1 MRVPKS
7 GWRQPPSIALC
18 TKATPE
24 GDEARA
30 GADGGL
36 TSVELVFHHMGPMA
50 DPGTQ
55 AIDRAAELLV
65 SVVES
70 PRPLGVSELSASAG
84 LPKSTTSRLVGA
96 LERRGLVQRARD
108 RRVAPGPVLLRYA
121 HRDAGESLVELA
133 RPALKALAEL
143 SGETINLGVPTPL
156 GVEHLVQEDSRHFV
170 GGTNWVGR
178 RVPYETT
185 ANGKVLKAF
194 TSRTSDGAAIRERGY
209 ATAVDE
215 LERGLSAL
223 AAPILDPDGIAVA
236 ALSISG
242 PTIRLTR
249 ERIAELAP
257 TLLEQAG
264 LVSMRLGN
272 HDQRG
277 AA

>member
-1 MRVPKS
+1 VAAES
-7 GWRQPPSIALC
+7 
-18 TKATPE
+18 
-24 GDEARA
+24 
-30 GADGGL
+30 
-36 TSVELVFHHMGPMA
+36 
-50 DPGTQ
+50 GTQ

-65 SVVES
+65 RVVES
-70 PRPLGVSELSASAG
+70 TRPVGVGELADSSG

-96 LERRGLVQRARD
+96 LERRGLVQRAGD
-108 RRVAPGPVLLRYA
+108 RRVSPGPVLLRFA
-121 HRDAGESLVELA
+121 HRDTGDSLVELA
-133 RPALKALAEL
+133 TPALKALAQL

-156 GVEHLVQEDSRHFV
+156 GVEHLAQEDSRHFV

-185 ANGKVLKAF
+185 ANGKVLKAYASKERSEI
-194 TSRTSDGAAIRERGY
+194 TRRGY
-209 ATAVDE
+209 AIAVDE
-215 LERGLSAL
+215 LEQGLAAL
-223 AAPILDPDGIAVA
+223 AAPIFGPDGSAVA

-257 TLLEQAG
+257 GLLEQAG
-264 LVSMRLGN
+264 LVSARLGN